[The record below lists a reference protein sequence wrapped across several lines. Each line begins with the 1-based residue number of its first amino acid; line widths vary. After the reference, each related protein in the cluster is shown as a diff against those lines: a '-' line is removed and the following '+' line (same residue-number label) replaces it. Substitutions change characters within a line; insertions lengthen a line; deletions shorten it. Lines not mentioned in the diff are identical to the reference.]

1 MSKQCVLGGTAKW
14 RRFMNTKTGLIGL
27 AALVI
32 VVIGAVAIF
41 NEADDGPL
49 ENAAEELDN
58 AAEDVADEIEDGVN

>member
-1 MSKQCVLGGTAKW
+1 
-14 RRFMNTKTGLIGL
+14 MNTKTGLIGL